1 MPVSSRFVVSW
12 LLALASGGW
21 AATPGPAP
29 AASRP
34 ALPQADLMFLTR
46 AAETGQAEV
55 EAGKLAVTKGVN
67 TQVKGFAQQMVDEHT
82 KVAAALAKLAAAK
95 GVQVPTAAS
104 LAQHAHIKLLA
115 SSDGGAFDRRYAA
128 SMGVKAH
135 EDSVRLFMKAAKEV
149 ADPDIKA
156 FAVKTLPTLQNHLKM
171 AIELK
176 GVVDKEGNV
185 KAPHDRK
192 L

>member
-1 MPVSSRFVVSW
+1 MRSVFQ
-12 LLALASGGW
+12 LIAFFALTAACSAAS
-21 AATPGPAP
+21 AAPPAP
-29 AASRP
+29 PASAPTLAR
-34 ALPQADLMFLTR
+34 ADLMFLTQ
-46 AAETGQAEV
+46 AAQTGQAEV

-95 GVQVPTAAS
+95 GVQVPTSAS